1 MRYRILGP
9 LEVSDGKRVVRLAQ
23 GRQRLLLAVL
33 LVHANEAISTDRL
46 IDALWGEAPPPTAAR
61 SLHNLVSSLRK
72 SLPDGELETRGH
84 GYLLRVD
91 DDQLDAARFQTL
103 VERGRAELTAGQP
116 ERAAALLG
124 EAIDLW
130 RGPALA
136 DLAYEPPVADEAARL
151 EETRLAAVEDRIDA
165 DLTLGRHT
173 ELAPELDA
181 LVARHPLRERLRA
194 QQMLALYRAGRQ
206 ADALRAYADTRRHLL
221 DELGIEPGP
230 ALRQLERAVLQHDPS
245 LGAPDPLPPPP
256 RRPGGAVVQPP
267 ASRHRPRP
275 AVLVATG
282 GLLAAVAIAVP
293 LITGGS
299 HSGSD
304 RIGALPG
311 NSLAGIDPN
320 GDRIV
325 ASVPIGGSPSSVTIG
340 GGAVWALNADDQTIA
355 RVEPRSGHVRTVGV
369 GATPTGLAA
378 GRTELWVASNRGF
391 GTDHLLRVGTD
402 DLAVHG
408 EIELPRANHQGAPE
422 VLQRIA
428 VGPDAVWAING
439 GDDLARVDRRTN
451 AVTRVRRLRARA
463 VTVDGD
469 SVWALASDAAT
480 LVRVDGRTAEV
491 RRRIQIPATRLDA
504 IATRGGVVWAADS
517 YDGLLWRI
525 EPGPRTVTRTITVGV
540 GADGVAVGAGA
551 VWIVNSLRGTL
562 VRVDPRSNRI
572 VRTVAVG
579 NTPRAVAVGDGRVWV
594 TLAGGTASVPAAGT
608 SNTPALPRSICGRV
622 FSAAGAPA
630 DYLIASDLPLTS
642 GPEYGMPSLASA
654 AELVLRQHRFRA
666 GRFRI
671 AYQSCDDETT
681 DSDSGPDERKC
692 EADAKAY
699 AANPRLLGIIGPL
712 QSSCALVELPILN
725 AARPG
730 PLAVVSA
737 TNSTVTITHRDPRLP
752 RDALARLYPTRVRN
766 YVRVYPPDDA
776 EAAADVVL
784 ARRLG
789 LRRVYVLDDQSEIGP
804 AFASYFRRAA
814 RARGL
819 GLAGS
824 AHWDPAG
831 RGFAGLADRVRTA
844 HADGVFLAGLSGSN
858 LGGLAR
864 ALRTRLGSGLTLI
877 GPNPAGPSEFVYHQS
892 DGIAKGMYMSQVGE
906 AHVGARGRRFV
917 RDVEATRPGFVR
929 GEVPYVAAATEVLL
943 EAIARSD
950 GRRASVARALFAI
963 NQKDG
968 FLGPLHFDR
977 NGDPVGPPVTI
988 FRVGN
993 GGQSVEDRVIAA
1005 SPPGR

>member
-9 LEVSDGKRVVRLAQ
+9 LEVGDGARVVRLAQ

-33 LVHANEAISTDRL
+33 LVHANEVISNDRL
-46 IDALWGEAPPPTAAR
+46 IDALWGETPPPTAAR

-72 SLPDGELETRGH
+72 NLPDGDLETRGH
-84 GYLLRVD
+84 GYLLRVG
-91 DDQLDAARFQTL
+91 DDQLDAAQFQTL
-103 VERGRAELTAGQP
+103 VDRGRAELAAGQP
-116 ERAAALLG
+116 ERAAARLSD
-124 EAIDLW
+124 AIDLW

-136 DLAYEPPVADEAARL
+136 DLAYEPPVADEAGRL
-151 EETRLAAVEDRIDA
+151 EELRLTAVEDRIDA
-165 DLTLGRHT
+165 DLMLGRHT
-173 ELAPELDA
+173 ELTPELDA

-230 ALRQLERAVLQHDPS
+230 GLRQLEQAVLQHDPS
-245 LGAPDPLPPPP
+245 LGAPDRLPPPP
-256 RRPGGAVVQPP
+256 PAEPAAPVPPG
-267 ASRHRPRP
+267 RHRPP
-275 AVLVATG
+275 AAALVAAG
-282 GLLAAVAIAVP
+282 GLLVAAAIAVL

-299 HSGSD
+299 NSGSD
-304 RIGALPG
+304 RLGAIAG

-340 GGAVWALNADDQTIA
+340 GGAVWAINADDQTIA
-355 RVEPRSGHVRTVGV
+355 RVERSGRVRTVGV
-369 GATPTGLAA
+369 PATPTGLAA
-378 GRTELWVASNRGF
+378 GRTELWVDSNRGF
-391 GTDHLLRVGTD
+391 GSDRLLRFGID

-408 EIELPRANHQGAPE
+408 EIQLPRANHQGTE
-422 VLQRIA
+422 DVLQRIA
-428 VGPDAVWAING
+428 LGPDAVWAING

-469 SVWALASDAAT
+469 SVWALASDEAT
-480 LVRVDGRTAEV
+480 LVRVDGRTADV
-491 RRRIQIPATRLDA
+491 RRRIKIPATRLDA
-504 IATRGGVVWAADS
+504 IAARGEVVWAADS

-525 EPGPRTVTRTITVGV
+525 EPGPRTVTRTLAVGV

-551 VWIVNSLRGTL
+551 VWVINSLRGTL
-562 VRVDPRSNRI
+562 VRVDPRRDRV

-608 SNTPALPRSICGRV
+608 SHIPALPRSICGRV
-622 FSAAGAPA
+622 FSGAGAPP

-642 GPEYGMPSLASA
+642 GPEYGIPSLASA

-671 AYQSCDDETT
+671 AYQSCDDATKA
-681 DSDSGPDERKC
+681 SDSGPDERKC
-692 EADAKAY
+692 EANAKAY
-699 AANPRLLGIIGPL
+699 AANPRLLGIVGPL
-712 QSSCALVELPILN
+712 QSSCTVVELPILN

-730 PLAVVSA
+730 PVAVVSA
-737 TNSTVTITHRDPRLP
+737 TSSEVTFTHRDPLAP
-752 RDALARLYPTRVRN
+752 RGTLARLYPTRARN
-766 YVRVYPPDDA
+766 FVRVYPPNDA
-776 EAAADVVL
+776 QAAADVVL
-784 ARRLG
+784 AGQLG
-789 LRRVYVLDDQSEIGP
+789 LRRVYVLDDQSDIGTL
-804 AFASYFRRAA
+804 FASYFRRTA

-819 GLAGS
+819 RLAGS

-831 RGFAGLADRVRTA
+831 RGFAALADRVRNA
-844 HADGVFLAGLSGSN
+844 HADGVFLAGLSGDN
-858 LGGLAR
+858 LGRLAR

-877 GPNPAGPSEFVYHQS
+877 GPDPAGPPDFVYGQS
-892 DGIAKGMYMSQVGE
+892 HGVAKGMYMSQVGE
-906 AHVGARGRRFV
+906 AHVSARGRRFV

-950 GRRASVARALFAI
+950 GTRASVTRELFTI
-963 NQKDG
+963 RQEDG

-977 NGDPVGPPVTI
+977 NGDPVGPPITI
-988 FRVGN
+988 SRIGN
-993 GGQSVEDRVIAA
+993 GGHSVENRVIAA
-1005 SPPGR
+1005 PPPRR

>member
-1 MRYRILGP
+1 MRYGILGP
-9 LEVSDGKRVVRLAQ
+9 LEVSNGERLVPLAQ

-33 LVHANEAISTDRL
+33 LVHANEAISNDRL
-46 IDALWGEAPPPTAAR
+46 VDALWGETPPPTAAR
-61 SLHNLVSSLRK
+61 SLHNLISSLRK
-72 SLPDGELETRGH
+72 NLPDGELETRGH

-91 DDQLDAARFQTL
+91 DDQLDAAQFQTL
-103 VERGRAELTAGQP
+103 VERGRAELAAAQP
-116 ERAAALLG
+116 ECAAALLR

-165 DLTLGRHT
+165 DLMLGRHA
-173 ELAPELDA
+173 ELTPELDA

-230 ALRQLERAVLQHDPS
+230 ALRQLEQAVLQQDPS
-245 LGAPDPLPPPP
+245 LGAPDRLPPPP
-256 RRPGGAVVQPP
+256 PDEAAAPVRSGRR
-267 ASRHRPRP
+267 RPRP
-275 AVLVATG
+275 AALVAAG
-282 GLLAAVAIAVP
+282 GLLVAAAIAVL
-293 LITGGS
+293 LITGDS
-299 HSGSD
+299 DSGSD
-304 RIGALPG
+304 QLRAIGG

-340 GGAVWALNADDQTIA
+340 AGAVWAINADDQTIA
-355 RVEPRSGHVRTVGV
+355 RVEPRSGGVRTVGV

-378 GRTELWVASNRGF
+378 GRTELWVTSNRGF
-391 GTDHLLRVGTD
+391 GTDRLLRVGSD

-408 EIELPRANHQGAPE
+408 EIELPRANHQGAQD

-428 VGPDAVWAING
+428 LGPDAVWAING

-469 SVWALASDAAT
+469 SVWALATDEAT

-491 RRRIQIPATRLDA
+491 RRRITIPATRLDA
-504 IATRGGVVWAADS
+504 IAARGGVVWAADS

-525 EPGPRTVTRTITVGV
+525 EPGPRTATRTITVGV

-579 NTPRAVAVGDGRVWV
+579 NTPRAVAAGDGRVWV

-608 SNTPALPRSICGRV
+608 SDTPALPRSICGRV
-622 FSAAGAPA
+622 FSAAGAPP
-630 DYLIASDLPLTS
+630 DYLIVSDLPLTS

-671 AYQSCDDETT
+671 GYQSCDDATT
-681 DSDSGPDERKC
+681 ESNSGPDERKC

-699 AANPRLLGIIGPL
+699 AANPRLLGIVGPL
-712 QSSCALVELPILN
+712 QSSCTLVELPILN

-737 TNSTVTITHRDPRLP
+737 TSSEVTFTHRDPLAP
-752 RDALARLYPTRVRN
+752 RGTLARLYPTRVRN
-766 YVRVYPPDDA
+766 FVRVYPPNDA
-776 EAAADVVL
+776 QAAADVVL
-784 ARRLG
+784 AGQLG
-789 LRRVYVLDDQSEIGP
+789 LRRVYVLDDQSDIGP
-804 AFASYFRRAA
+804 LFASYFRRTAQ
-814 RARGL
+814 ARGL

-831 RGFAGLADRVRTA
+831 HGFAVLADRVRNA

-858 LGGLAR
+858 LGRLVR

-877 GPNPAGPSEFVYHQS
+877 GPDPAGPPEFVYEQS
-892 DGIAKGMYMSQVGE
+892 NGIAKGMYMSQVGE
-906 AHVGARGRRFV
+906 APVGARGRQFV

-943 EAIARSD
+943 EAIARSN
-950 GRRASVARALFAI
+950 GTRASVARELFAI
-963 NQKDG
+963 RQKNG
-968 FLGPLHFDR
+968 FLGPLHFDG
-977 NGDPVGPPVTI
+977 NGDPVGPPITI
-988 FRVGN
+988 SRIGN
-993 GGQSVEDRVIAA
+993 GGHSVENRLIAA
-1005 SPPGR
+1005 PRPGR